1 MATTQTRNLTLKY
14 IVRASF
20 QCSEKTNFEKLCEK
34 KTVTLGDSDVIL
46 FVSSSANQL
55 IFLNR
60 PKAAPKK
67 AVLYDSRR
75 LRLTT
80 GCWDPLFIKE
90 YAKQVGIN
98 LVGLDKLQK
107 LFNKK
112 LHKDAKA

>member
-14 IVRASF
+14 IVRTSF
-20 QCSEKTNFEKLCEK
+20 QCSEKTNFEKLTEK
-34 KTVTLGDSDVIL
+34 KHVTLGDSDVVV
-46 FVSSSANQL
+46 FVSSRSDQL

-60 PKAAPKK
+60 PSKAPKK

-80 GCWDPLFIKE
+80 GSWDPLFIRE

-98 LVGLDKLQK
+98 LVGLEKLQK
-107 LFNKK
+107 LFDQK
-112 LHKDAKA
+112 LRKGAKA